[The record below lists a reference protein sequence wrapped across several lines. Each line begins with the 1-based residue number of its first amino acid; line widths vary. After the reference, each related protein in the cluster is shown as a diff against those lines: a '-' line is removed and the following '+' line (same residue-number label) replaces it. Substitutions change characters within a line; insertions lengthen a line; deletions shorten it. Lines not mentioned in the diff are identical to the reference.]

1 MSTADTEPTPE
12 GVEPDP
18 QDFIDANAKAKSEY
32 GRFNLAVIGK
42 SGVGKSSLVN
52 AVFGRDVA
60 EVGVGLP
67 VSKGVSYYSDDSL
80 GIWDV
85 EGFELGSRSTPAE
98 LMREHLAEIAKRS
111 PDERVDMIWY
121 CVTPGVP
128 RLERAEIDAI
138 NALAESGLPVIL
150 VVTQVDWHVHPI
162 TRERTPGPKGAKFR
176 DWLDDP
182 VTKEGEPLS
191 VAFEERVLTSSL
203 GENGKGSGH
212 GLSELV
218 DVTLKYAPEGSK
230 AAFRIAQRLNLPLK
244 REMARKTVG
253 TAAAAAA
260 ITAATPL
267 PVSGAVALAPIQLG
281 MMGRIAA
288 VYDLELTSMMS
299 AGALAQLG
307 VQFTGQAAARELL
320 KLIPVAGNVING
332 GVASAL
338 TLAIGEAWMRLC
350 EGVHTGK
357 VDLDKIDIL
366 KDFLPG
372 HFDVIR
378 ALVEQ
383 KFGKK

>member
-1 MSTADTEPTPE
+1 MTTANTEPAPE
-12 GVEPDP
+12 GVKPDP
-18 QDFIDANAKAKSEY
+18 QDFIDANAEAKAEY

-52 AVFGRDVA
+52 AVFGRDWA
-60 EVGVGLP
+60 EVGKGLP
-67 VSKGVSYYSDDSL
+67 VSHGIRYYSDDSL

-85 EGFELGSRSTPAE
+85 EGFELGSKLTPIE
-98 LMREHLAEIAKRS
+98 LMQEHLAAIASR
-111 PDERVDMIWY
+111 PADEQVNLIWY
-121 CVTPGVP
+121 CVAAGAD
-128 RLERAEIDAI
+128 RLEQAEIEAI
-138 NALAESGLPVIL
+138 NTLAASGIPVIL
-150 VVTQVDWHVHPI
+150 VVTKVDWDVHPI
-162 TRERTPGPKGAKFR
+162 TREHNLHKDTREFR
-176 DWLDDP
+176 DWLDNPTD
-182 VTKEGEPLS
+182 KHGEPLG
-191 VAFEERVLTSSL
+191 VFYEQRVLTSTRDK
-203 GENGKGSGH
+203 NGKGSGH

-218 DVTLKYAPEGSK
+218 DVTLKYAPEGNK

-244 REMARKTVG
+244 REMARKAVG

-288 VYDLELTSMMS
+288 VYELELTSMMS

-372 HFDVIR
+372 NLDVIR

-383 KFGKK
+383 KFAKK